1 MSENY
6 YHSLYVTLNSIFR
19 YADPSQKWSYLE
31 FFSDEAKLPLELREK
46 CYENPPGKIAV
57 MIVLEFTFILLYR
70 L

>member
-1 MSENY
+1 MQIPLRNG
-6 YHSLYVTLNSIFR
+6 
-19 YADPSQKWSYLE
+19 LE